1 MGTLTS
7 ATQSY
12 VMPYKI
18 TLTKNTNIASISLT
32 YYSFNSSSQTTVT
45 AAGTYYGK
53 VNSAYSWTATAGDY
67 YFVNSS
73 NARGSGIM
81 NGAKTISPTATA
93 GYYAVSITSS
103 NGTPY

>member
-1 MGTLTS
+1 
-7 ATQSY
+7 
-12 VMPYKI
+12 MPYKI
-18 TLTKNTNIASISLT
+18 TLTKNTNIASISLK

-45 AAGTYYGK
+45 TAGTYYGK
-53 VNSAYSWTATAGDY
+53 ASSAYSWTATAGDY

-73 NARGSGIM
+73 NASGSGTM